1 MSNPEQLICLRSSA
15 RTDTGKVRGN
25 NEDSIH
31 LWTTGDHLVLA
42 VVADGMGG
50 AVAGEEASRI
60 AIETIQTKLLAPDG
74 SQPGSRDFRNIDQ
87 TEVGGHLQASILDAN
102 NTIVESATEN
112 PELKGMGTTV
122 TMALVRDT
130 EVIIGHVG
138 DSRAYLIDADGGY
151 WTQITSDHTLV
162 QALVD
167 AGHINADEADG
178 HPMKNVLYRA
188 LGQSRE
194 IDVDVY
200 FEKMHVGDRLVLCS
214 DGLTLHVK
222 PEEIAQLA
230 VESDPA
236 ECSQKLIDLAN
247 ERGGHDNISVIVIKV
262 EENCLDSQPAA
273 DETVEVEVIPATDAA
288 TESSP
293 AIEAEVE
300 STPESETT
308 PETGTPVEP
317 EPKIATE
324 ESPDPRTPETENQP
338 APLDDYP
345 RESSA
350 FKAVSLPEQEIDTS
364 AHQDSA
370 PLARQSRPAAEA
382 NSQSPDTDLSSS
394 NGSFEGHDPL
404 TFNR

>member
-1 MSNPEQLICLRSSA
+1 MSNPEQQICLRSSA

-60 AIETIQTKLLAPDG
+60 AIETIQAKLLAPD
-74 SQPGSRDFRNIDQ
+74 DQ
-87 TEVGGHLQASILDAN
+87 HLQSSALLDVDKTDLVDQLQSSILDAN
-102 NTIVESATEN
+102 NTIVDSAAQN

-122 TMALVRDT
+122 TMAFVRDT

-138 DSRAYLIDADGGY
+138 DSRAYLIDADGSY
-151 WTQITSDHTLV
+151 WNQITSDHTLV

-200 FEKMHVGDRLVLCS
+200 HEKMHVGDRLVLCS

-222 PEEIAQLA
+222 PEEIAELA
-230 VESDPA
+230 IGNEPA
-236 ECSQKLIDLAN
+236 ESSQKLIDLAN
-247 ERGGHDNISVIVIKV
+247 SRGGHDNISVIVIKV
-262 EENCLDSQPAA
+262 DGDCLDSKRVVDQTT
-273 DETVEVEVIPATDAA
+273 ETVEVEAIQVDDPVVEELPTNGDEPTTPDAE
-288 TESSP
+288 TES
-293 AIEAEVE
+293 
-300 STPESETT
+300 TT
-308 PETGTPVEP
+308 EKPVEP
-317 EPKIATE
+317 EPTAEGEKSPASATDTDTNPTDDYAR
-324 ESPDPRTPETENQP
+324 ESSEFKAISLQEQETDASAPRKPAPLPNPSAPTPETNTQ
-338 APLDDYP
+338 
-345 RESSA
+345 
-350 FKAVSLPEQEIDTS
+350 TS
-364 AHQDSA
+364 
-370 PLARQSRPAAEA
+370 
-382 NSQSPDTDLSSS
+382 DTDLSSS
-394 NGSFEGHDPL
+394 NGSFEGHDPSAL
-404 TFNR
+404 NL